1 MKAIKP
7 NLREPQGISERSDFH
22 RHDPWLI
29 ASMASFNGGSA
40 RQSIRRRANRITK
53 RIVRGMLAA
62 TAAAAIGF
70 SCLLMTDNAP
80 DARATATPAQSPRIA
95 AAGAPDFS
103 AANDLA
109 K

>member
-7 NLREPQGISERSDFH
+7 NLWKPQAISKRSDFH
-22 RHDPWLI
+22 RHDPWLL

-40 RQSIRRRANRITK
+40 SRSIRRGANRITK
-53 RIVRGMLAA
+53 RIIRGILAA
-62 TAAAAIGF
+62 TAATAIGLG
-70 SCLLMTDNAP
+70 CLLMTDNAP
-80 DARATATPAQSPRIA
+80 DASATATQAQSPRIA

-103 AANDLA
+103 ATEPA